1 MKQGMVPEKIF
12 SDPNYYHY
20 MVQYQGNI
28 EDEVSKM
35 PGYYATII
43 NDNYAIIS
51 ISGDLNV
58 DIGDIKL
65 TTVVYVKPTEM
76 YTLQDVS
83 PIEAS
88 GARFLQLNLPLSLN
102 GKGVNVAVI
111 DSGIDYLSDEFMTAT
126 GETRVECIWDQTI
139 ISNEKD
145 NDISV
150 PFGTVYRKEKIND
163 AIKAYRE
170 NKSPY
175 DIVPSR
181 DQIGHGT
188 NMSGII
194 GATGK
199 NPELKGVVPEC
210 DFVVV
215 KLMIDA
221 SYQAQFNVKV
231 PVFNLTSIFSAL
243 EFLYEYALKSK
254 KPMIVYFPLGT
265 NLGSHKG
272 NGILEEYIESITSS
286 SGIVLVSGAGNQ
298 RDAGGHTSGIISQ
311 VDTPVAMELE
321 VSPEQKHLIIDIWT
335 EYPNVMT
342 IDIVS
347 PSGENTGII
356 PSVINSTRNYTFV
369 FEKTSIKVNYYFP
382 EESTGDELIRIR
394 FYNLQPGIWLLRL
407 RAKYILSGVY
417 NAWLPQR
424 GITVGN
430 TKFSASDPYGTVT
443 NPATSTYIVTA
454 AAYNQNNNNVLN
466 YSGMAFRDNYVD
478 VIDVAAGG
486 VNALTVAPSNK
497 TAIVNG
503 TSVSSAVVAGA
514 CVMLFQWGIVQGNDP
529 YIYSQTVK
537 AYLAKGTSQRSG
549 DIYPNAR
556 WGYGILDIVK
566 MFQNME

>member
-1 MKQGMVPEKIF
+1 MKQSMVPEKIF

-51 ISGDLNV
+51 ISGDLKI

-111 DSGIDYLSDEFMTAT
+111 DSGIDYLSDEFMTVT

-150 PFGTVYRKEKIND
+150 PFGTVYRKEKISD

-170 NKSPY
+170 GKSPY

-221 SYQAQFNVKV
+221 SYQAQFDVKV

-243 EFLYEYALKSK
+243 EFLYEYALKSR

-286 SGIVLVSGAGNQ
+286 SGIVLITGAGNQ

-311 VDTPVAMELE
+311 VDTPVAIELE

-369 FEKTSIKVNYYFP
+369 FEKTSIRVNYYFP

-407 RAKYILSGVY
+407 RAKYILSGIY

-430 TKFSASDPYGTVT
+430 TKFSSSDPYGTVT
-443 NPATSTYIVTA
+443 NPGTSPYVVTA

-466 YSGMAFRDNYVD
+466 YSGMAFRDNFVD

-503 TSVSSAVVAGA
+503 TSVSAAVVAGA

-537 AYLAKGTSQRSG
+537 AYLAKGTTKRSG